1 MGMRCGVLNLKS
13 AAVPATVSGKCS
25 RHHATGT
32 RNGLGKAA
40 EARLNRES
48 GDLPPHVARSPGRV
62 QPSNRNSPLQRRG
75 RPRASSRPACR
86 CECAPVGTGRAQKRG
101 PPMQSKFT
109 IALLAASALIAPAYA
124 QDAQEELIVTAT
136 RIEAPVRNLP
146 ASVTIIDAQDALSRG
161 QTTVAQALDEAP
173 GLGVIQGGGIGQQ
186 TSLFAGGANSYHT
199 LVLFDGLRLNDPSTP
214 NSSFDAG
221 QDQIN
226 GLTRLEIV
234 EGPMSAVFGSDAIG
248 GVINMIPRHGGEGPL
263 NARLDFSAGSFDT
276 LSSAAGID
284 GTLGNFRYAITGEAF
299 TTEGFDLVPE
309 RMATH
314 TGDKDGADSST
325 ITGVFDLQ
333 VTQNFA
339 LDLLARHRES
349 RADIDVFDFEFA
361 FPFRETRVDSPDAEI
376 GQNDITL
383 ARLGATWDL
392 SDALSLRATVGGLDQ
407 DRVSN
412 RFGALTDSFSGERR
426 FADLT
431 LNWQAGDIGSL
442 SYVAIVAGIAGEREK
457 ADIAQGF
464 GFPPPFLFTRA
475 EQDQTGAFIT
485 AQGRS
490 GALSLTGAARV
501 DDFEGFGT
509 QSTWRL
515 GASYDVTQRARVYG
529 SYGTSFRAPS
539 LYERYSSAGAPDLDP
554 EQGTSW
560 EIGADARLAAFGQDL
575 GLELSTVYRH
585 TELDDMID
593 FAGFTY
599 ANVDQAE
606 IDTAELRAAIRP
618 TSWLTLRGGYIYTDA
633 QDTGA
638 NTELLRRP
646 QDVWLASADL
656 TYGAL
661 TGRLSWRSVGE
672 RQDFLYGTDSFGA
685 AAPPFTG
692 TVPEY
697 DVVRASLAYDFSSN
711 VTVYIAADNALDE
724 TYEAASGIASAPR
737 SITVGLRLRAGSN

>member
-1 MGMRCGVLNLKS
+1 
-13 AAVPATVSGKCS
+13 
-25 RHHATGT
+25 
-32 RNGLGKAA
+32 
-40 EARLNRES
+40 
-48 GDLPPHVARSPGRV
+48 
-62 QPSNRNSPLQRRG
+62 
-75 RPRASSRPACR
+75 
-86 CECAPVGTGRAQKRG
+86 
-101 PPMQSKFT
+101 MQSKFVT
-109 IALLAASALIAPAYA
+109 ALLAASALVTPAFA
-124 QDAQEELIVTAT
+124 QDAQDEFIVTAT
-136 RIEAPVRNLP
+136 RVETTIRNLP
-146 ASVTIIDAQDALSRG
+146 ADVTVIDTDAALSRG
-161 QTTVAQALDEAP
+161 QTTVAQALEDTP
-173 GLGVIQGGGIGQQ
+173 GLGVIPSGGLGQQ

-226 GLTRLEIV
+226 GLTRLEVV

-263 NARLDFSAGSFDT
+263 NARLDFSAGSFET
-276 LSSAAGID
+276 LNAAAGID
-284 GTLGNFRYAITGEAF
+284 GTLGNFRYAITGEGF
-299 TTEGFDLVPE
+299 TTDGYDLVPE
-309 RMATH
+309 RMVTH
-314 TGDKDGADSST
+314 TGDEDGAESSAV
-325 ITGVFDLQ
+325 TGVFDLQ
-333 VTQNFA
+333 VTQNFS

-349 RADIDVFDFEFA
+349 RADIDVFDFEFG
-361 FPFRETRVDSPDAEI
+361 FPFRETRIDSPDAEI
-376 GQNDITL
+376 GQNDLTL
-383 ARLGATWDL
+383 ARLGATWNL
-392 SDALSLRATVGGLDQ
+392 SDALSLRATFGGLDQ

-431 LNWQAGDIGSL
+431 LNWQANDVGGL
-442 SYVAIVAGIAGEREK
+442 SDVAFVAGIAAEREK

-490 GALSLTGAARV
+490 GALSLTGAVRV

-509 QSTWRL
+509 QTTWRL
-515 GASYDVTQRARVYG
+515 GASYDVTERARAYG
-529 SYGTSFRAPS
+529 SFGTSFRAPS
-539 LYERYSSAGAPDLDP
+539 LYERYSSAGVPDLDP
-554 EQGTSW
+554 EQGVSW
-560 EIGADARLAAFGQDL
+560 EIGADARFAAFGQDQ

-585 TELDDMID
+585 TELEDMID

-618 TSWLTLRGGYIYTDA
+618 TSWLTLHGGYIYTDA
-633 QDTGA
+633 QDTAA

-646 QDVWLASADL
+646 QDVWLASAEVKQN
-656 TYGAL
+656 AF

-672 RQDFLYGTDSFGA
+672 RQDFQYGDDSFGA
-685 AAPPFTG
+685 VSPPFTG
-692 TVPEY
+692 AVPGY
-697 DVVRASLAYDFSSN
+697 DVVGASLSYDFSSN
-711 VTVYIAADNALDE
+711 VTAYVAADNALDE

-737 SITVGLRLRAGSN
+737 AITVGLRLRAGSN